1 VGSAGGTQAA
11 KNDDEGAPRVPGSTS
26 DKDTRFGSGGS
37 AAFGGG
43 AGTASAGEQMPDLSG
58 MLAALLPKDAEEE
71 KGTGTNIMEFRAPA
85 SEKDP
90 NTPLIP
96 QDYSIFKHVSETYG
110 RLHKEKRV
118 GT

>member
-1 VGSAGGTQAA
+1 LGLYRYTEFQ
-11 KNDDEGAPRVPGSTS
+11 STPTS
-26 DKDTRFGSGGS
+26 PLKLESLYCI
-37 AAFGGG
+37 A
-43 AGTASAGEQMPDLSG
+43 
-58 MLAALLPKDAEEE
+58 KDAEEE